1 MDAAPA
7 SPKSQR
13 TREEFLDAARR
24 VVARKGFL
32 NGTIAEIA
40 REAGR
45 APGTFYLHFPSKLA
59 LAYELARQFDA
70 AAAAGG
76 ARDDPGLQRRVEA
89 DIEAAVEQF
98 WRTFSEQLAIVV
110 GAYQLSLVEP
120 AFAVEWNG
128 IRRRVARRF
137 QAGMERAQAHR
148 MSSDA
153 DCLPLASAVSG
164 MLFHAALVRKF
175 LEPVDAGPQADEHLK
190 AALARLWSAAVA
202 GLREEG
208 SDGRPD

>member
-1 MDAAPA
+1 MDAGPA

-32 NGTIAEIA
+32 NATIAEIA

-45 APGTFYLHFPSKLA
+45 APGTFYLYFPSKLA

-70 AAAAGG
+70 AAAGG
-76 ARDDPGLQRRVEA
+76 SARSDPTLERRVEA

-120 AFAVEWNG
+120 AFTEEWNG

-137 QAGMERAQAHR
+137 QAGMERTQAHR
-148 MSSDA
+148 IPSDK
-153 DCLPLASAVSG
+153 DCLPEASAVSG
-164 MLFHAALVRKF
+164 MLFHTALVRKF
-175 LEPVDAGPQADEHLK
+175 LEPGDDVPQADEHIK
-190 AALARLWSAAVA
+190 EALARLWSAAVA
-202 GLREEG
+202 GPGEWG
-208 SDGRPD
+208 QPG